1 MRDFQ
6 LSEPVSE
13 PRSCAVPGWCN
24 QSVQLASLTLI
35 QQTKEDL
42 LEPSNK
48 RRSTVYATSQSFGS
62 AMNPENALELLGP
75 GYSNPLVRKYAVF
88 RLKQADDEEL
98 ELYLLQLVQ
107 ALRYEDLET
116 IKEGLHIQLMEFY
129 DRTFA
134 SNFNED
140 DDEEEE
146 NPVEQVDLIRCHSC
160 PHLFGKAF
168 EQRCQKP
175 KQRFKSGPE
184 VLFYDPSLERLLR
197 FNSTNHVF
205 HGTHQTWRETFPSGK
220 HEGLLVP
227 VDLGTDL
234 STFLID
240 RCCGNFKLANNLYWY
255 LMVECESVGTDI
267 NTQEMFL
274 IVLKRFLMKLEHTC
288 SEWNEDFR
296 MLQRQY
302 HFVQRLTDVV
312 TLVQQDSSSRPK
324 KEQLLK
330 EQLVAPRKDIGF
342 SFADFDPIPLPI
354 KPEKMV
360 DGILP
365 GKTEIYKSAMLP
377 SKLVFRQSDQQ
388 GYVKVIFKVGNDLRQ
403 DQFALQMIDL
413 FNKIFLSSG
422 LDLHIT
428 PYKVLATSATSGF
441 VEFIES
447 QSVANVISENGS
459 ILKYFQRISANRS
472 AFKDIISTFT
482 RSCAAYCVMTYILAV
497 GDRHLD
503 NLLITPSGALFH
515 VDFAFIF
522 GRDPKP
528 LPPPMKLTKEMI
540 EAMGGSNST
549 TFHQFRRYCHTAYL
563 VLRRNSELILS
574 LLSLMSS
581 SSIPSLVLGSLNNDK
596 NEGCHLGQPQ
606 ARRSMGHHHHHHNQ
620 SEPQATVIVRD
631 RLKLD
636 LSEPDAVKHIDHLLH
651 LSSSAVVASF
661 VERLHKLAQSI
672 RA

>member
-6 LSEPVSE
+6 LSQPVSE
-13 PRSCAVPGWCN
+13 PSQVCPVPGWCN

-42 LEPSNK
+42 LEPSNN
-48 RRSTVYATSQSFGS
+48 RRSSAHVTSQSLGS

-107 ALRYEDLET
+107 ALRYENLET

-129 DRTFA
+129 DKTFA
-134 SNFNED
+134 SNFNE
-140 DDEEEE
+140 EEEE
-146 NPVEQVDLIRCHSC
+146 EEDPMEQMDLIRCHSC

-168 EQRCQKP
+168 EQRTQKP

-197 FNSTNHVF
+197 FNSTNHMF

-220 HEGLLVP
+220 YEGLPVP
-227 VDLGTDL
+227 VDLRTDL

-240 RCCGNFKLANNLYWY
+240 RCCGNFKLANYLYWY
-255 LMVECESVGTDI
+255 LMVECESIGTDI
-267 NTQEMFL
+267 NIQEMFL
-274 IVLKRFLMKLEHTC
+274 IVLKRFLMRMEHTC
-288 SEWNEDFR
+288 PEWNEDFQQ
-296 MLQRQY
+296 LQRQY

-312 TLVQQDSSSRPK
+312 TLVQQDPSSRPK

-354 KPEKMV
+354 KPDKIV

-377 SKLVFRQSDQQ
+377 SKFVFRQSDQQ

-413 FNKIFLSSG
+413 FNKLFLSSG

-428 PYKVLATSATSGF
+428 PYKVLATSTNSGF
-441 VEFIES
+441 VEYIES
-447 QSVANVISENGS
+447 QSVANIISENGS

-472 AFKDIISTFT
+472 AFKAIISTFA

-540 EAMGGSNST
+540 EAMGGSNSA

-563 VLRRNSELILS
+563 VSRRNSELILS

-581 SSIPSLVLGSLNNDK
+581 SSIPSLVPGSLNNK
-596 NEGCHLGQPQ
+596 SEVCRQSQPR
-606 ARRSMGHHHHHHNQ
+606 ARRPMGHHHNQ
-620 SEPQATVIVRD
+620 TETQATVIVRD

-651 LSSSAVVASF
+651 LSSSAVVATF
-661 VERLHKLAQSI
+661 VERLHKLAQSM